1 MRFVSRK
8 IKKVLAGVLIAAL
21 ISSLT
26 ILFSRLEL
34 LSSLNLALSNY
45 LYKEKDLSSDI
56 VVVAIDEKTN
66 GPEEEGGLNNIRNWN
81 SGIYAKVLEE
91 IEKSESPVVM
101 FDILFR
107 SPSDGIKSEEII
119 DIAEEY
125 PKTNDF
131 AAEVLKY
138 LGEIHPDDKNFAET
152 LAKYEEVFLIKAAPG
167 AGQFDGES
175 FGYES
180 EIEPLDIYGS
190 SADTG
195 FASLVTSDQSN
206 NLSTIYSIPYQ
217 ISVNGEVE
225 KHIDFKVSEAFAGE
239 DNFEP
244 ILENGQMNINY
255 HKKSYGFPMVSF
267 ADVYNGLV
275 PTETFDNKIVLIGA
289 TAFDLQ
295 DRQFTPIDQ
304 NVPMPGVEIHAN
316 AIQTILDQ
324 NYLRHQNFLEFGVM
338 SGVLGLTS
346 VFAFLYLPV
355 LLGTAAFLLLNV
367 GYGLLANLMFGRG
380 IILDLIWPFVAILA
394 AYISVLAY
402 RNFTEFGE
410 KRKLKKA
417 FEHYV
422 SKDLIENVIS
432 NPDALKLG
440 GEKRILSVLFLDIE
454 NFTTLSESLEPSKV
468 VEIINVYFDALSNVI
483 MSEGG
488 TVDKFEG
495 DAIMALFGAP
505 LSCDDHAARACSAAL
520 KIRAKVMEVNVQM
533 GQKLNVRVGVASGE
547 AIVGNMGSIER
558 FDYTAMGDTVN
569 TASRLEGIN
578 KFYSTKILVTGTT
591 KEALSINADR
601 PIDTAFLSTGNFS
614 FREID
619 KICPKGKNEPITIY
633 ELLEKECEFLDEW
646 NLALEDYKKGNFAAA
661 AEKFKKI
668 LSSWP
673 EDGPAKTMLG
683 RINELGC
690 APLGWDGVWKF
701 KEK

>member
-1 MRFVSRK
+1 MNRK
-8 IKKVLAGVLIAAL
+8 TKKILAGLL
-21 ISSLT
+21 ISVFVIACT
-26 ILFSRLEL
+26 NLFNKLEL
-34 LSSLNLALSNY
+34 LNSLNLELSNY
-45 LYKEKDLSSDI
+45 LYKEKDLKDQI
-56 VVVAIDEKTN
+56 VIVAIDEKTN
-66 GPEEEGGLNNIRNWN
+66 GPKEEGGLGNIRNWT
-81 SGIYAKVLEE
+81 SSMYSQALDE
-91 IEKSESPVVM
+91 IEQAESPVVM

-125 PKTNDF
+125 PKTTDF
-131 AAEVLKY
+131 AGEVLKY
-138 LGEIHPDDKNFAET
+138 LGEIHPNDENFAET
-152 LAKYEEVFLIKAAPG
+152 LTKYEDVFLIKAA
-167 AGQFDGES
+167 AGTGEYDGEK
-175 FGYES
+175 FVYES
-180 EIEPLDIYGS
+180 EIEPLEIYEAAAETGYATLVS
-190 SADTG
+190 SDE
-195 FASLVTSDQSN
+195 SN

-217 ISVNGEVE
+217 ISVDGETE
-225 KHIDFKVSEAFAGE
+225 MHIDFKLSQAYTDDFE
-239 DNFEP
+239 FEP

-255 HKKSYGFPMVSF
+255 YKKSYGFPMVSF
-267 ADVYNGLV
+267 ADVYKGLV

-304 NVPMPGVEIHAN
+304 KMPMPGVEIHAN
-316 AIQTILDQ
+316 AIQTILDA
-324 NYLRHQNFLEFGVM
+324 NYLQHQTFGEFLGMSAVM
-338 SGVLGLTS
+338 SLGG
-346 VFAFLYLPV
+346 VFAFLYLPI
-355 LLGTAAFLLLNV
+355 LCGSLAFVGLNL
-367 GYGLLANLMFGRG
+367 GYGFMAWIMFDRG
-380 IILDLIWPFVAILA
+380 IILDLIWPFFGLLI
-394 AYISVLAY
+394 AYLSVLAY
-402 RNFTEFGE
+402 RNFTEFSE

-440 GEKRILSVLFLDIE
+440 GEKRVLSVLFLDIE
-454 NFTTLSESLEPSKV
+454 NFTTLSESLEPAKV

-505 LSCDDHAARACSAAL
+505 LPCDNHTRKACSAAL
-520 KIRAKVMEVNVQM
+520 KIRVKIMEVNQKM
-533 GQKLNVRVGVASGE
+533 GQQLNVRVGIASGE
-547 AIVGNMGSIER
+547 AIIGNMGSIER

-578 KFYSTKILVTGTT
+578 KFYSTKILVTGATT
-591 KEALSINADR
+591 DSAALTGGIS
-601 PIDTAFLSTGNFS
+601 GNFS

-646 NLALEDYKKGNFAAA
+646 NLALDDYRRGNFVAA

-668 LSSWP
+668 LSSCP
-673 EDGPAKTMLG
+673 EDGPSKTMLG
-683 RINELGC
+683 RISELSN
-690 APLGWDGVWKF
+690 PPPDWDGVWKF